1 MNSTC
6 TKGGYLDTQFYR
18 TMQMI
23 LEQIHRPDGRRCQFA
38 KVSIEV
44 TDLLCSYWNVSTGCK
59 YTLVLSYPDN

>member
-1 MNSTC
+1 MWIQLAYSIF
-6 TKGGYLDTQFYR
+6 DTHY
-18 TMQMI
+18 TQMI

-59 YTLVLSYPDN
+59 CICFFSYLK